1 MYNALYISPSTAYI
15 CQDRSGATQ
24 SASSRNAH
32 KLNFA
37 SNASKG
43 VTSNQTRNKIR
54 RMVQWLVLLAQ
65 AKKVT
70 CPESKAV
77 FEYRVGL
84 VTVSIP
90 SGQNNVDA
98 SFFRKILLS
107 SLLDAMEY
115 HWNLKMYI
123 WKIERQT
130 NGALHAHI
138 TVDAYIPA
146 KWLKDYWC
154 KLLGKHG
161 LIYLYSLKFSAMSR
175 EEYINYR
182 LTTDHTNFRNRF
194 TSYQKM
200 LESLSK
206 AYTKGVEENWLKPNC
221 TDVHSVKS
229 IKNMAGYMAKYLA
242 KDSGAEEGTNLRV
255 WSCSRNLSKM
265 GSIKVGYNEGAG
277 GYVANCIS
285 KVARSFHD
293 LFFLDRMTGEPI
305 NFGAVARLIIKRS
318 ELLQSRLIGEVLYY
332 VRDAYHRARLPDK
345 LHFTIDE
352 SLKLNFSNPNT

>member
-15 CQDRSGATQ
+15 CQDRSGIER
-24 SASSRNAH
+24 SAASKHAH
-32 KLNFA
+32 KVNFE

-90 SGQNNVDA
+90 SGQNNVDPA
-98 SFFRKILLS
+98 FFRKVLLT

-115 HWNLKMYI
+115 HWGMKMYI
-123 WKIERQT
+123 WKIERQA

-138 TVDAYIPA
+138 TVDAYVPA
-146 KWLKDYWC
+146 NWLRNFWC
-154 KLLGKHG
+154 TLLAKHG
-161 LIYLYSLKFSAMSR
+161 LIYLYTLKFSNMTK
-175 EEYINYR
+175 EEYIQYR
-182 LTTDHTNFRNRF
+182 LSSDHANFRNRYK
-194 TSYQKM
+194 SYQKM
-200 LESLSK
+200 LESLSR
-206 AYTKGVEENWLKPNC
+206 AYDKGVDDRWLKPNC

-255 WSCSRNLSKM
+255 WSCSRCLSKM

-277 GYVANCIS
+277 AYVANCIS
-285 KVARSFHD
+285 KVARSFYD
-293 LFFLDRMTGEPI
+293 LFFLDKMTGEPI

-318 ELLQSRLIGEVLYY
+318 ELLQSRLIGEVLYF
-332 VRDAYHRARLPDK
+332 VRDAFHRSRLPDK

-352 SLKLNFSNPNT
+352 SLKLNFSNPNI